1 MKKMYDNQKEID
13 KINEEIKS
21 INPKLELSSFGIN
34 GNTVISVGLTI
45 PVKGN
50 SEVIKKL
57 ENIGFKKLYRQKTLE
72 PFDSGYASGRYKGYS
87 IYQKMS
93 MNLRGEKNER

>member
-1 MKKMYDNQKEID
+1 MYDNQKEID

-21 INPKLELSSFGIN
+21 INPKLELSSFRIN
-34 GNTVISVGLTI
+34 GNTVISVGLML

-57 ENIGFKKLYRQKTLE
+57 GNIGFKKLYRQKSSE
-72 PFDSGYASGRYKGYS
+72 FNSGYASGRYKGYS
-87 IYQKMS
+87 MYQKMS
-93 MNLRGEKNER
+93 MDLKRWKDEQ

>member
-1 MKKMYDNQKEID
+1 MYDNQKEID

-34 GNTVISVGLTI
+34 GNMVISVGLMF

-57 ENIGFKKLYRQKTLE
+57 ENIGFKKLYRQKTSE
-72 PFDSGYASGRYKGYS
+72 SFNSGYASGKYKGYS
-87 IYQKMS
+87 MYQKMS
-93 MNLRGEKNER
+93 MDLRGEKNER